1 MSSASERHVGIVD
14 FDVDRLPVDT
24 ERRLHRR
31 LTRQIVP
38 LPSSVTNS
46 EPSFATATPTGRP
59 QTWESETTKPVMK
72 SSYSPV
78 GLPLPS
84 NSSRT
89 TLYPVRLSRFQ
100 DPCIVAKAL
109 PLYSAGKLSP
119 W

>member
-1 MSSASERHVGIVD
+1 MSSASIAQRIQERHVGIVD

-59 QTWESETTKPVMK
+59 QTCVSETTTPSWTLSLRSGRRPACRGSSCPPMK
-72 SSYSPV
+72 YQGQP
-78 GLPLPS
+78 
-84 NSSRT
+84 
-89 TLYPVRLSRFQ
+89 
-100 DPCIVAKAL
+100 
-109 PLYSAGKLSP
+109 
-119 W
+119 